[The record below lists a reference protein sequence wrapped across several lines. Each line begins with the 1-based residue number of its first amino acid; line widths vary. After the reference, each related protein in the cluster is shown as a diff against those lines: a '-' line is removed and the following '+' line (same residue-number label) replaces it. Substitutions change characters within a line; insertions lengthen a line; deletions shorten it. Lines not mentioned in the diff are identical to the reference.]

1 MGINPKETKPVT
13 GQDLCTHMFTA
24 PLFTLVK
31 TWKQPKCPS
40 MDEYIKINTYTH
52 TMEYIKNGT
61 LFSYKIEEILIIC
74 GNLDEPWTWRA
85 LC

>member
-52 TMEYIKNGT
+52 NGI
-61 LFSYKIEEILIIC
+61 YKKWDIIQLQNRRNSRYLWQL
-74 GNLDEPWTWRA
+74 G
-85 LC
+85 